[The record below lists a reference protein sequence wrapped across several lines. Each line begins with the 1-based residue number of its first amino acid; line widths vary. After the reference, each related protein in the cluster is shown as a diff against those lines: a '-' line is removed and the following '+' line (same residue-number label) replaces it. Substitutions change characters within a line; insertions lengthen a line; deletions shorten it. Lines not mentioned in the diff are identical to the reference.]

1 MLLRSF
7 EHLLSRLRSF
17 LATWSRRERF
27 EDSLDEEVRFH
38 IAACTADLIRS
49 GIPRAEAVRRARV
62 HFGSIEGVKDDC
74 RQARG
79 LRLADELEH
88 IMSNI
93 RLALRLLF
101 KTPVVTGV
109 AVLSLALGIGSNAAI
124 FSLYSQIVARPLPV
138 AEPERLVNL
147 ASPGPQPGP
156 CRRDNAGECDEVFSY
171 PMFRDMQREQT
182 VFTDIAAH
190 KGLRGNVAFN
200 GRTVSAQG
208 TLVSGSYFPVLGLPP
223 AAGRLFGPEID
234 GSIGGHPIVVLNHD
248 FWQSEFGGSPDA
260 IGDVLVVNG
269 RSLTIVGVAP
279 DGFRGTTIPCI
290 GTSSPTSRRR
300 CRPV

>member
-124 FSLYSQIVARPLPV
+124 FSLYSQNRGAPV
-138 AEPERLVNL
+138 AGRR
-147 ASPGPQPGP
+147 ARAARQPRISRTATRTLQARQRGRV
-156 CRRDNAGECDEVFSY
+156 RRGV
-171 PMFRDMQREQT
+171 Q
-182 VFTDIAAH
+182 
-190 KGLRGNVAFN
+190 
-200 GRTVSAQG
+200 
-208 TLVSGSYFPVLGLPP
+208 LPDVPRP
-223 AAGRLFGPEID
+223 AA
-234 GSIGGHPIVVLNHD
+234 
-248 FWQSEFGGSPDA
+248 
-260 IGDVLVVNG
+260 
-269 RSLTIVGVAP
+269 
-279 DGFRGTTIPCI
+279 
-290 GTSSPTSRRR
+290 
-300 CRPV
+300 